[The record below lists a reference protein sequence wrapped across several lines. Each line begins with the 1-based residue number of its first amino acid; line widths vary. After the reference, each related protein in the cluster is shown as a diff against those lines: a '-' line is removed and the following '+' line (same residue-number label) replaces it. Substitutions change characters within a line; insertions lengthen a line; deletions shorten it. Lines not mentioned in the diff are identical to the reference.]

1 MPRNADFDQEDFW
14 NQVNLVL
21 YLFGV
26 LEQMNCISHVYA
38 NRRCSDVQLREQ
50 RSLLCAY

>member
-1 MPRNADFDQEDFW
+1 MPRNADLIKRLLIKLIW
-14 NQVNLVL
+14 YYTYLVI
-21 YLFGV
+21 V

-50 RSLLCAY
+50 QPFLFAD